1 MRIVGNRGLFSV
13 VRNGVCERLMG
24 LLGAIRNRGLPI
36 VIVMRSIA
44 VVVIVVG
51 CGRNAAS
58 ANNTEWCAPGVPR
71 YAPHAITG
79 ETCPSLGRM
88 GDTKL
93 AVPGHYLLGPTGY
106 KGVSIWDES
115 YANRPKPATL
125 DSELTDFAIKIRHT
139 NFKPIE
145 TYQDWEDY
153 AKLGKS
159 IRPQPPENRWLHV
172 GFQYD
177 PLFKDKGE
185 AVNMKGQ
192 LTARLKDESFGRYT
206 LQKDQSWGLDHYVSA
221 HQPGTAVRGETQ
233 REVFYDA
240 KTNATFIGCKST
252 LRSVPPHDLLT
263 FCRHEFFAH
272 PGDIRIGVSNIW
284 VKTDLARWREVEQGV
299 RAVFQSFVIP

>member
-1 MRIVGNRGLFSV
+1 MV
-13 VRNGVCERLMG
+13 
-24 LLGAIRNRGLPI
+24 LPI
-36 VIVMRSIA
+36 AIGLIT
-44 VVVIVVG
+44 IC
-51 CGRNAAS
+51 CGKSVAS
-58 ANNTEWCAPGVPR
+58 EADTAWCAPGVPR
-71 YAPHAITG
+71 HSPHVVTR
-79 ETCPSLGRM
+79 ESCPSLGRM

-93 AVPGHYLLGPTGY
+93 AIPGHYLLGPIGY
-106 KGVSIWDES
+106 KGVSIWDKS

-125 DSELTDFAIKIRHT
+125 DSELTDFAIKIRQT

-145 TYQDWEDY
+145 TYQDLADY

-159 IRPQPPENRWLHV
+159 VRPQPPENRWLHV

-177 PLFKDKGE
+177 PLFKEKGE

-240 KTNATFIGCKST
+240 RTNATFIGCKST

-263 FCRHEFFAH
+263 FCRHEFFA
-272 PGDIRIGVSNIW
+272 PEGDIRIGIGNID
-284 VKTDLARWREVEQGV
+284 VKSDLARWREVEQRV
-299 RAVFQSFVIP
+299 RAVLQSFVVP